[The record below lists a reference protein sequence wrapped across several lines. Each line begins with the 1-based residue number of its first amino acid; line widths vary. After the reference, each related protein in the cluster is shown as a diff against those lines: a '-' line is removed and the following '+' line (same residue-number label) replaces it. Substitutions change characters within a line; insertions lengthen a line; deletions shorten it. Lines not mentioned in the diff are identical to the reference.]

1 MAKAFDEMTYRQDFE
16 AINGRQPL
24 DEEIEQ
30 ARGLVERYTVG
41 PNDDN
46 GVVAHHSS
54 KTSRFKAFMGT
65 AFGWIMRGGTLLV
78 MTPVFL
84 TLLFFNLIKSFIA
97 VFVVWFVSK
106 LMLFLIF
113 GGILFLCDQAAFN
126 EPERTSG
133 LLRDVGSFF
142 FGESLFTDDMPNF
155 FPHPTVDAWL
165 IGIAIVVFT
174 FWMTF
179 YSYED

>member
-106 LMLFLIF
+106 FMLFLIF
-113 GGILFLCDQAAFN
+113 G
-126 EPERTSG
+126 E
-133 LLRDVGSFF
+133 FF
-142 FGESLFTDDMPNF
+142 FSAIRQPLMNLKEHQVYYEMLAVFSLERVYLPM
-155 FPHPTVDAWL
+155 
-165 IGIAIVVFT
+165 ICQT
-174 FWMTF
+174 F
-179 YSYED
+179 SSSNS

>member
-84 TLLFFNLIKSFIA
+84 TLLFSISSSHSLQCL
-97 VFVVWFVSK
+97 WF
-106 LMLFLIF
+106 
-113 GGILFLCDQAAFN
+113 
-126 EPERTSG
+126 G
-133 LLRDVGSFF
+133 LSLSSCFF
-142 FGESLFTDDMPNF
+142 
-155 FPHPTVDAWL
+155 
-165 IGIAIVVFT
+165 
-174 FWMTF
+174 
-179 YSYED
+179 